1 MKSPLYGVMRK
12 SLMRSMRRGG
22 DVDFEDVEDIHDLD
36 HGDGYEPSDLSEPE
50 EEISSVEESDDNEDE
65 DDLDG
70 SDDSEISDSLDDI
83 DGFLTSDA
91 ESKPFSEYNDA
102 NVHSQYFSQRLP
114 RRSRNSS
121 ERSRRGHHHPRKDIR
136 KPSLSALSSLASSLM
151 GPGPWNM
158 SLALPLPLAHASNL
172 TPKQV
177 QEYEEKMEV
186 YRQQQ
191 QEGQQHGFVGGAFSG
206 YSGYTKRDS
215 FGTRKTEKEWEKKQ
229 AQNGKANK
237 REKKPELVDI
247 GRGLLPSNKNKR
259 SNVTI
264 SHLLKCVIRVERG
277 ELEEDEEVGEG
288 EKEEGSTNSPETS
301 TFPPLQTKYE
311 TGDSRAFGGA
321 SAGMSASALA
331 DADRSGWADEWEYVQ
346 STKEI
351 RQQRESR
358 ERKVRVQE
366 PTKPRPKQKP
376 KKKRKLF
383 DIVVQTPIQV
393 LSVSVSLPVSLFLL
407 FFTHQSLD
415 QCRCNPEFA
424 SLPGYTPHAPSD
436 PNGIDMSPAIPSTAS
451 TSSSFNTSSIPST
464 SMPSSTPSTPG
475 AESSTRVMISTAPI
489 ASDACPCILKARL
502 KQARR
507 ERRLRRRELKRE
519 LREQRREMMK
529 FMERRRSRM
538 HDTEGADGAR
548 DREDGQRGGSH
559 LREERERFP
568 NYRDNGADGGDRD
581 ENEVEESLERTQRKE
596 RERRDRAKIRR
607 REALVTLS
615 SPPAAPL
622 PPPPPLPSPSPHPPT
637 ELPLAPLPP
646 PPPTAMDSFAPS
658 NMQGTH
664 QRTSFSS
671 ARTNSTANTAT
682 TTHSSSTS
690 HTNASITSA
699 PSAYLAQGPSILR
712 SGKTKRSS
720 GFSGLGFGG
729 IITARPTQGTVERR
743 LTGGSQI
750 SHLSYQSQ
758 LSQLSKLTQSTSASA
773 SSSTPGLEMGGGA
786 VGGGLIY
793 SSQEF
798 EDLVAGHMDEAGEA
812 PPTYEHVALVLAERR
827 ENTS

>member
-1 MKSPLYGVMRK
+1 MKSPLYSVMRK
-12 SLMRSMRRGG
+12 SLMRSIRRE
-22 DVDFEDVEDIHDLD
+22 DIDFEDLENIHDLD
-36 HGDGYEPSDLSEPE
+36 PCDGREPSDSSEPE
-50 EEISSVEESDDNEDE
+50 EEISSIDGSGDNEDE
-65 DDLDG
+65 DDLDD

-83 DGFLTSDA
+83 DEFLTSDA
-91 ESKPFSEYNDA
+91 ESKPLSEYNDA
-102 NVHSQYFSQRLP
+102 NVHSQYSSQRVL
-114 RRSRNSS
+114 RLSRNPS

-136 KPSLSALSSLASSLM
+136 KPSPSALSSLASSLM
-151 GPGPWNM
+151 GPGPWSM

-172 TPKQV
+172 TTKQV

-186 YRQQQ
+186 YRRQQ
-191 QEGQQHGFVGGAFSG
+191 QEGQQHGFGGGAFSG
-206 YSGYTKRDS
+206 YSGYSKRDS
-215 FGTRKTEKEWEKKQ
+215 NGARKTEKEWEKKQ
-229 AQNGKANK
+229 AKNDKASK

-288 EKEEGSTNSPETS
+288 EKEEGSTEGDRNSPETS
-301 TFPPLQTKYE
+301 AFPPLQMRYE

-346 STKEI
+346 SNKEI

-366 PTKPRPKQKP
+366 PLKPRPKQKP

-393 LSVSVSLPVSLFLL
+393 LS
-407 FFTHQSLD
+407 
-415 QCRCNPEFA
+415 CRCNPEFA

-436 PNGIDMSPAIPSTAS
+436 PNGIDMSPTIPSTAS

-475 AESSTRVMISTAPI
+475 AESSTRVVISTAPN

-519 LREQRREMMK
+519 LREQRMEMMK

-538 HDTEGADGAR
+538 HDTEGADG
-548 DREDGQRGGSH
+548 REDGQRGASH
-559 LREERERFP
+559 LREEAGD
-568 NYRDNGADGGDRD
+568 RDRLRSYQHNGADGDDRD

-607 REALVTLS
+607 REALVALS

-637 ELPLAPLPP
+637 GLPLAPLPP

-658 NMQGTH
+658 SMQGTH

-682 TTHSSSTS
+682 TTYSSSTS

-729 IITARPTQGTVERR
+729 IITARPTHGTVERR

-758 LSQLSKLTQSTSASA
+758 LSQLSHLTQSTSASA
-773 SSSTPGLEMGGGA
+773 SSSIPGLEIGGGA
-786 VGGGLIY
+786 VGSGLIY

-812 PPTYEHVALVLAERR
+812 PPTYDHVALVLAGRR
-827 ENTS
+827 ENTW